1 MKSSKYKASY
11 DSRMKRF
18 RKNDKVV
25 VYWDDIHFLDE
36 IKYNKNKYS
45 LKNNNACMNIKSG
58 KNWLITILDR

>member
-1 MKSSKYKASY
+1 
-11 DSRMKRF
+11 MKRF